1 MSSSNNRTIN
11 GYETIDG
18 ELVLSEITNSVLA
31 TDSDGLVYGINNYIS
46 NLTSDVQTQINTINT
61 TLVNKLDM
69 AYVGSGNVT
78 SDELDMNIGNT
89 TFNIYNT
96 FLSVTGSI
104 DSLTQNKQN

>member
-1 MSSSNNRTIN
+1 MR
-11 GYETIDG
+11 
-18 ELVLSEITNSVLA
+18 A

-46 NLTSDVQTQINTINT
+46 NLTSDVQSQINTINT
-61 TLVNKLDM
+61 TLANKEDLLTAANKLDM

-104 DSLTQNKQN
+104 DSLTQNKQNLFLNNVSNTLTSN